1 MVIVKSAIS
10 KENHMTFTDISK
22 TLVISE
28 MIDENLLESFAL
40 FQAKLDF
47 EQAES
52 NLKQLHFEITLMEQ
66 ELYKAK
72 IELYEAKLKLRLLS

>member
-1 MVIVKSAIS
+1 
-10 KENHMTFTDISK
+10 MTFTDTSK
-22 TLVISE
+22 ILAVFE
-28 MIDENLLESFAL
+28 VIDENSLASFAV

-66 ELYKAK
+66 EVYEAK

>member
-1 MVIVKSAIS
+1 
-10 KENHMTFTDISK
+10 MTFIDISK
-22 TLVISE
+22 TLTVSE
-28 MIDENLLESFAL
+28 MIDENSLESFVV

-66 ELYKAK
+66 EVYEAK

>member
-1 MVIVKSAIS
+1 MI
-10 KENHMTFTDISK
+10 FTDISK
-22 TLVISE
+22 TLTVSE
-28 MIDENLLESFAL
+28 MIDENSLGSFVV

-66 ELYKAK
+66 EVYEDK

>member
-1 MVIVKSAIS
+1 MKSATS
-10 KENHMTFTDISK
+10 SE
-22 TLVISE
+22 TLAVSE
-28 MIDENLLESFAL
+28 VIDENPLASFAV

-66 ELYKAK
+66 EVYEAK

>member
-1 MVIVKSAIS
+1 
-10 KENHMTFTDISK
+10 MTFTDTSK
-22 TLVISE
+22 TLAVSE
-28 MIDENLLESFAL
+28 MIDENSLASFAV
-40 FQAKLDF
+40 FQVKLDF

-66 ELYKAK
+66 EVYEAK

>member
-1 MVIVKSAIS
+1 
-10 KENHMTFTDISK
+10 MTFTDISK
-22 TLVISE
+22 TLTVSE
-28 MIDENLLESFAL
+28 MIDENSLESFAV

-66 ELYKAK
+66 EVYEAK

>member
-1 MVIVKSAIS
+1 
-10 KENHMTFTDISK
+10 MTFTYTSK
-22 TLVISE
+22 TLAVSEVIDGNS
-28 MIDENLLESFAL
+28 LASFAV
-40 FQAKLDF
+40 FQTKLDF

-66 ELYKAK
+66 KVYEAK

>member
-1 MVIVKSAIS
+1 
-10 KENHMTFTDISK
+10 MTFTYTSK
-22 TLVISE
+22 TLAVSEVIDGNS
-28 MIDENLLESFAL
+28 LASFAV
-40 FQAKLDF
+40 FQTKLDF

-66 ELYKAK
+66 EAYEAK

>member
-1 MVIVKSAIS
+1 MIFSDTSETLAVSKVIV
-10 KENHMTFTDISK
+10 ENS
-22 TLVISE
+22 
-28 MIDENLLESFAL
+28 LESFAV

-66 ELYKAK
+66 EVYEAK
-72 IELYEAKLKLRLLS
+72 IELYEDKLKLRLLL

>member
-1 MVIVKSAIS
+1 
-10 KENHMTFTDISK
+10 MTFTDISK

-47 EQAES
+47 EQVDS

-66 ELYKAK
+66 EVYKAK

>member
-1 MVIVKSAIS
+1 MIFSDTSETLAVSKAIV
-10 KENHMTFTDISK
+10 ENS
-22 TLVISE
+22 
-28 MIDENLLESFAL
+28 LESFAV

-66 ELYKAK
+66 EVYEAK
-72 IELYEAKLKLRLLS
+72 IELYEDKLKLRLLL

>member
-1 MVIVKSAIS
+1 MIFTDTSETLAIS
-10 KENHMTFTDISK
+10 E
-22 TLVISE
+22 V
-28 MIDENLLESFAL
+28 IDENSLSSFAV

-66 ELYKAK
+66 EVYEAK

>member
-1 MVIVKSAIS
+1 MKSAVS
-10 KENHMTFTDISK
+10 WENHMTFTDTSK
-22 TLVISE
+22 TLIISE
-28 MIDENLLESFAL
+28 MINKNSLESFAL

-66 ELYKAK
+66 EVYKAK

>member
-1 MVIVKSAIS
+1 
-10 KENHMTFTDISK
+10 MTFTDISK
-22 TLVISE
+22 TLVVSE
-28 MIDENLLESFAL
+28 TIDENSLESFAV

-52 NLKQLHFEITLMEQ
+52 NLKQLHFEVTLMEQ
-66 ELYKAK
+66 EVYEAK

>member
-1 MVIVKSAIS
+1 MIFSDTSETLAVSKAIV
-10 KENHMTFTDISK
+10 ENS
-22 TLVISE
+22 
-28 MIDENLLESFAL
+28 LESFAV

-66 ELYKAK
+66 EAYEAK
-72 IELYEAKLKLRLLS
+72 IELYEAKLKLRLLL

>member
-1 MVIVKSAIS
+1 VKSAVS
-10 KENHMTFTDISK
+10 WENHMTFTDTSK
-22 TLVISE
+22 TLIISE
-28 MIDENLLESFAL
+28 MINKNSLESFAL

-66 ELYKAK
+66 EVYKAK

>member
-1 MVIVKSAIS
+1 MT
-10 KENHMTFTDISK
+10 TFTDTSEA
-22 TLVISE
+22 LVISE
-28 MIDENLLESFAL
+28 MIYENSLESFAV

-66 ELYKAK
+66 EVYEAK